1 MEDKLLSAIEG
12 LIRQGDDLHAEQVA
26 KLEKTIAGLQE
37 VLRGLA
43 NQTMTL
49 ADIERPADP
58 DDAAAV
64 EAVVEQA
71 REVIEYLAPPS
82 H

>member
-12 LIRQGDDLHAEQVA
+12 LIRQGDDRHAQQVA
-26 KLEKTIAGLQE
+26 ELEKTIAGLHD
-37 VLRGLA
+37 VLRRLA
-43 NQTMTL
+43 NQALSL
-49 ADIERPADP
+49 ADIERPSDQ

-71 REVIEYLAPPS
+71 RNVIEYLAPPS

>member
-12 LIRQGDDLHAEQVA
+12 LIRHGDDLHAQHAAE
-26 KLEKTIAGLQE
+26 LEKTIADLHD
-37 VLRGLA
+37 VLRRLA
-43 NQTMTL
+43 NQALSL
-49 ADIERPADP
+49 ADIERPSDR

-71 REVIEYLAPPS
+71 RKVIAFLAPLS

>member
-12 LIRQGDDLHAEQVA
+12 LIRQGDDFHAQHVA
-26 KLEKTIAGLQE
+26 ELEKTIAGLQD
-37 VLRGLA
+37 VLRILA
-43 NQTMTL
+43 NQAMAL
-49 ADIERPADP
+49 ADIEPPADP
-58 DDAAAV
+58 DEAAAV

-71 REVIEYLAPPS
+71 RKVIEYLAPPS

>member
-1 MEDKLLSAIEG
+1 MEDKLLLAIES
-12 LIRQGDDLHAEQVA
+12 LIRHGDDLHAQHVTE
-26 KLEKTIAGLQE
+26 LEKTIAGLRE
-37 VLRGLA
+37 VLRSLA
-43 NQTMTL
+43 NQAMTL

-71 REVIEYLAPPS
+71 RKVIAFLAPLS